1 MTNDEAKLQAIKNA
15 YKKNWVNLEKYHIK
29 DGWFEMYDLVTE
41 SDFIELNENDF
52 DIIGGEC
59 RLKQLQGIE
68 NNNGWIKIESEN
80 ETLFIERNNGAGS
93 IVISSQEYNS
103 ILETMH
109 LLSSKKNAEH
119 LYKSKEQLEKGEY
132 SIRELIEV

>member
-80 ETLFIERNNGAGS
+80 DLPNHDIYCHFMSGKYIYNGLYDKYLQGF
-93 IVISSQEYNS
+93 YNGLDK
-103 ILETMH
+103 IIGVTH
-109 LLSSKKNAEH
+109 YQPIKTPPKP
-119 LYKSKEQLEKGEY
+119 
-132 SIRELIEV
+132 IF

>member
-59 RLKQLQGIE
+59 RLKQ
-68 NNNGWIKIESEN
+68 N
-80 ETLFIERNNGAGS
+80 R
-93 IVISSQEYNS
+93 
-103 ILETMH
+103 IL
-109 LLSSKKNAEH
+109 SN
-119 LYKSKEQLEKGEY
+119 
-132 SIRELIEV
+132 